1 MLPRPRR
8 PRRGAPR
15 AAVAGPGRRQ
25 RTAGAGVPAPKGTPW
40 ARSPSPPPPPV
51 APRVSVP
58 GPPHSAAGGPREGGG
73 GCAGDGARDRP
84 PRPAG
89 ADHGRDCGGGAC
101 AQLLVSL
108 RLAFRLRLRLLAAGA
123 AAAAR
128 TSEPHR
134 LKMAAR
140 RLPLL
145 PPGAGSDDT
154 AASRSPA
161 NQRGRGSRPAT
172 VARRDLVLP
181 RAPGAA
187 LGREGLAGPTGPGG
201 RQVPSVQS
209 TRAPPK
215 EPAKCH
221 HWVGIYGVDRGPALW
236 ESCPGPCGP
245 EPSPGSDDK
254 AGAAGRCRAPA
265 SSTLTREWRTQS
277 PFLPLAPSS
286 RAGLGI
292 RMAAGASC
300 SAGARCLE
308 EGGPRPS

>member
-73 GCAGDGARDRP
+73 GCAGGGARDRP

-181 RAPGAA
+181 QAPGAA

-215 EPAKCH
+215 EPAKALGGGLSAITGLAFTVLTEGLLCGKAAPDRAAPNRVPAAMIRPGRRGGAGPLH
-221 HWVGIYGVDRGPALW
+221 HR
-236 ESCPGPCGP
+236 
-245 EPSPGSDDK
+245 
-254 AGAAGRCRAPA
+254 R
-265 SSTLTREWRTQS
+265 
-277 PFLPLAPSS
+277 
-286 RAGLGI
+286 
-292 RMAAGASC
+292 
-300 SAGARCLE
+300 
-308 EGGPRPS
+308 